1 MSACTLS
8 WRGERPALTAVARS
22 MLDGKDFSFVF
33 SESVLISRH
42 PASCRGTYASS
53 RYVEVGCDGRD
64 GCARRAQS
72 VRTAK
77 SCGPGLST
85 LRSSSRQ
92 LLDGTRER
100 WGQESPIPRES
111 TKDTVKTNRAGKAG
125 SSGWTC
131 GTCRLHSLTQAGRR
145 HQPMPGLPRAL
156 SFFRGT
162 RLLHHPGAARRGK
175 RGSCLLFRRPGSR
188 GYRDR

>member
-1 MSACTLS
+1 MKVLAMHMV
-8 WRGERPALTAVARS
+8 PALSRAPGLVS
-22 MLDGKDFSFVF
+22 DFHERYGFCSCCF
-33 SESVLISRH
+33 SEIVLISR
-42 PASCRGTYASS
+42 
-53 RYVEVGCDGRD
+53 EVGCDGRD
-64 GCARRAQS
+64 GCARRAQL
-72 VRTAK
+72 VRAAK

-162 RLLHHPGAARRGK
+162 GLPHHPGAERRGENE
-175 RGSCLLFRRPGSR
+175 SCLLFRWERR
-188 GYRDR
+188 GRKISWRSRDR